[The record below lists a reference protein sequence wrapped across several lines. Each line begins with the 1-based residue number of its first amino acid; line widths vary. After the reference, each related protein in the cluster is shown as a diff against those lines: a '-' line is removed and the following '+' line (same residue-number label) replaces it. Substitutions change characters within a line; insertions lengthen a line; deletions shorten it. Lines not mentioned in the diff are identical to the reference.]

1 MYKILYYLCKNKKIM
16 PDPYLTKEEKKD
28 LEDNVKSKSKKDKQ
42 KKDAMK
48 NAAINALSGSAPPT
62 KSKMRSKIGKRPKF
76 RSYVNLY

>member
-1 MYKILYYLCKNKKIM
+1 M

-28 LEDNVKSKSKKDKQ
+28 LEDNVKSKLKKDKQ

-48 NAAINALSGSAPPT
+48 NAAINALSGSAPPPVSKT